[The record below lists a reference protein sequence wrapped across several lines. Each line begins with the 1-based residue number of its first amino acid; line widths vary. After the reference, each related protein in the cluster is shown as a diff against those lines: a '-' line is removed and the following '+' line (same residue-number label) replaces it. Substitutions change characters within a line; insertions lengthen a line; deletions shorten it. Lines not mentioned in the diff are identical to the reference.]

1 MDRRASSPPHKDCR
15 PLQLAPLAR
24 EHFAAISSWFSCA
37 REVAVWAG
45 PSSSFPVGDD
55 QLEEMLAETERVRP
69 RRLARIALIAG
80 EVVAHAQLAL
90 DWRIGGAT
98 LERVTVASTW
108 RGRGLAGRF
117 LSLFLTEAFSIQSI
131 QRVDLR
137 VFPFNTAAVRTNTRL
152 GFEQEGRL
160 RSSMPFERERWDTLI
175 MGMFRDP
182 GMRRCA

>member
-1 MDRRASSPPHKDCR
+1 MDRRASSPPNKDCLA
-15 PLQLAPLAR
+15 LQPAPLAR
-24 EHFAAISSWFSCA
+24 EHFATISSWFSSA

-55 QLEEMLAETERVRP
+55 QLEEMLAETAGVHP
-69 RRLARIALIAG
+69 RRLAKVALIAG

-98 LERVTVASTW
+98 LERVAVAPTW

-117 LSLFLTEAFSIQSI
+117 VELVIAEAFSFHSI
-131 QRVDLR
+131 QRIDLR
-137 VFPFNTAAVRTNTRL
+137 VFPFNTAAIRTYTRL

-175 MGMFRDP
+175 MGMLRDP
-182 GMRRCA
+182 GMR